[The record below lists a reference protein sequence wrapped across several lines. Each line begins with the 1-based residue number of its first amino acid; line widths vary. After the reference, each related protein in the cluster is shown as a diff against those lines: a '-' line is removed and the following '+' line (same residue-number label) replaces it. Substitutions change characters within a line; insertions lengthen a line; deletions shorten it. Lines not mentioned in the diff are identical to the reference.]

1 MTICLASDAGM
12 SAVTWFIDF
21 PSLITILIFLIPG
34 LLIMGAWK
42 DFIKSFPVGIKKYN
56 LLELK
61 NIISAVGAAQKFGLT
76 KRELELGFLK
86 VSGFSNRRI
95 AYMFGISE
103 QTVKNHFTHIYE
115 KAWVPGRKEFQEL
128 FIQNE

>member
-1 MTICLASDAGM
+1 MMKWILRMIESG
-12 SAVTWFIDF
+12 VT
-21 PSLITILIFLIPG
+21 
-34 LLIMGAWK
+34 K
-42 DFIKSFPVGIKKYN
+42 EKYLN
-56 LLELK
+56 E
-61 NIISAVGAAQKFGLT
+61 AQKYGFT

-115 KAWVPGRKEFQEL
+115 KAWVPGRKEFKEL
-128 FIQNE
+128 FS

>member
-1 MTICLASDAGM
+1 MEKTEIAKEEYLRLAQ
-12 SAVTWFIDF
+12 
-21 PSLITILIFLIPG
+21 
-34 LLIMGAWK
+34 
-42 DFIKSFPVGIKKYN
+42 KYN
-56 LLELK
+56 
-61 NIISAVGAAQKFGLT
+61 LT

-115 KAWVPGRKEFQEL
+115 KAWVPGRKEFREL
-128 FIQNE
+128 FQKQEESLGNAKKQCDEAISKEIRSELIKKAR

>member
-1 MTICLASDAGM
+1 MRK
-12 SAVTWFIDF
+12 W
-21 PSLITILIFLIPG
+21 ILENNWPEIS
-34 LLIMGAWK
+34 K
-42 DFIKSFPVGIKKYN
+42 EQY
-56 LLELK
+56 LK
-61 NIISAVGAAQKFGLT
+61 VARSFGLT

-115 KAWVPGRKEFQEL
+115 KSWVPGRKEFKEL
-128 FIQNE
+128 FLP

>member
-1 MTICLASDAGM
+1 MNDPESITKKDAIIKM
-12 SAVTWFIDF
+12 MDD
-21 PSLITILIFLIPG
+21 PEITKERYLSV
-34 LLIMGAWK
+34 AR
-42 DFIKSFPVGIKKYN
+42 
-56 LLELK
+56 
-61 NIISAVGAAQKFGLT
+61 KFGLT

-115 KAWVPGRKEFQEL
+115 KAWVPGRKEFREL
-128 FIQNE
+128 FINVSPDS

>member
-1 MTICLASDAGM
+1 MNESE
-12 SAVTWFIDF
+12 
-21 PSLITILIFLIPG
+21 ITKERYLRI
-34 LLIMGAWK
+34 AR
-42 DFIKSFPVGIKKYN
+42 KY
-56 LLELK
+56 
-61 NIISAVGAAQKFGLT
+61 GFT

-115 KAWVPGRKEFQEL
+115 KAWVPGRKEFREL
-128 FIQNE
+128 FLKE